1 MKGLL
6 HKEFMLVGK
15 QLKLGAVVFIAL
27 IFLFNLPKD
36 SDSFSPASYIEAY
49 TLMMSI
55 VLTMSTFAYD
65 EQTKWNIYA
74 LSLPV
79 SKNQIVRSKYL
90 FALIILG
97 LTSVVFVPMMF
108 FLPGGFSEEQV
119 FSIQII
125 ISLALLF
132 IALMIPLIYRFG
144 TQKFRVAFLAIFFG
158 SIALAFLVKQLNLFS
173 LSSFQMDEA
182 GLNRAVFFLLLLS
195 AALLV
200 VSYFISCRIFSKKEV

>member
-108 FLPGGFSEEQV
+108 FLPGGLSGEQV

>member
-1 MKGLL
+1 MKNILEVDRLCKRYRGF
-6 HKEFMLVGK
+6 E
-15 QLKLGAVVFIAL
+15 LKDV
-27 IFLFNLPKD
+27 
-36 SDSFSPASYIEAY
+36 SFRIPGG
-49 TLMMSI
+49 
-55 VLTMSTFAYD
+55 
-65 EQTKWNIYA
+65 
-74 LSLPV
+74 
-79 SKNQIVRSKYL
+79 NQIVRSKYL

-97 LTSVVFVPMMF
+97 LTSVVFIPMMF
-108 FLPGGFSEEQV
+108 FLPGGGFREEQV
-119 FSIQII
+119 FSVQII

-200 VSYFISCRIFSKKEV
+200 ASYFISCRIFSKKEV